1 MVTTA
6 IQEALT
12 LHDNLRGVLK
22 RYPAQAPSL
31 SQTLID
37 LTHASKWQ
45 HLSVV
50 DTAPPG
56 SESEEGSGRIDEL
69 GRALVIGLRPEAK
82 GLEAIWS
89 CEISDMLSSA
99 M

>member
-6 IQEALT
+6 IKEALQR
-12 LHDNLRGVLK
+12 HDNLRDILE

-45 HLSVV
+45 HLRVI
-50 DTAPPG
+50 DIAPPG
-56 SESEEGSGRIDEL
+56 KEKDNARIDDL
-69 GRALVIGLRPEAK
+69 GRALVVGLRPEAK
-82 GLEAIWS
+82 GLEAVWS
-89 CEISDMLSSA
+89 CEISDMLN
-99 M
+99 

>member
-6 IQEALT
+6 MQEALQE
-12 LHDNLRGVLK
+12 HSNLRTILE

-31 SQTLID
+31 SQMLID

-45 HLSVV
+45 HLSIV
-50 DTAPPG
+50 DIAPPEKPK
-56 SESEEGSGRIDEL
+56 SEDRADQL
-69 GRALVIGLRPEAK
+69 GRALVVGLRPEAK
-82 GLEAIWS
+82 GLEAVWS
-89 CEISDMLSSA
+89 CEMSDMLNSA